1 MVPTS
6 KKLYIK
12 EYYFTRQESI
22 LQVLF
27 LLVETIIEI
36 RKNQIFIK

>member
-6 KKLYIK
+6 KTLYIK
-12 EYYFTRQESI
+12 EYYFTWQERI

-36 RKNQIFIK
+36 RKNQIFKK